1 MIVVVWDAATHA
13 IQIFFN
19 DAEDSERNEKKNMI
33 TRQNLLWMEPP
44 LRRNLNSEEKE
55 EEEEEP
61 PP

>member
-1 MIVVVWDAATHA
+1 MQKTLR
-13 IQIFFN
+13 
-19 DAEDSERNEKKNMI
+19 EMKKKNMI

-55 EEEEEP
+55 EEEEEEP